1 MYMHAM
7 QDLDSVSSSQRMDD
21 AEKSETRSKIMRHLC
36 QALGFVKQ
44 FDPGNVSAE
53 LQDIINV
60 QRVMSRVGIEIGED
74 DS

>member
-1 MYMHAM
+1 MNT
-7 QDLDSVSSSQRMDD
+7 SERMSD

-60 QRVMSRVGIEIGED
+60 QRVMNRVGI
-74 DS
+74 